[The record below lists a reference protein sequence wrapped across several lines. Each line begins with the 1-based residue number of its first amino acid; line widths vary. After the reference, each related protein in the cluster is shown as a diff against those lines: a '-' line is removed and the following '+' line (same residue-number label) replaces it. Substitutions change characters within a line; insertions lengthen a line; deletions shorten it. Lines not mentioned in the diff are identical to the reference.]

1 MQTTTEGQTSTGR
14 SGEAKL
20 VEQLKFYNRPQAP
33 NGKYVQKVPRNKYKT
48 SLCKNF
54 NVSGSCA
61 MGSLCNFAHGEADLR
76 GGTKTGSTRDGVY
89 KTVVCKLW
97 QEGECKWGDVCRFA
111 HGYHEL
117 RNGSKSSNPLATQK
131 GLPFIIQNV
140 LKENDV
146 LRSENSR
153 LKAQVDVL
161 TSLYQAAERIAN
173 PSGSRL
179 YSSNPL
185 LSSPGLPFGLQNERT
200 SAGQNHQTRSR
211 SSPEATLTWSNFQI
225 KHSRHK

>member
-1 MQTTTEGQTSTGR
+1 MQTTAEGQTSTGR
-14 SGEAKL
+14 NGEAL

-117 RNGSKSSNPLATQK
+117 RSGSNSLATQK

-140 LKENDV
+140 MKENEG
-146 LRSENSR
+146 LRAENSK

-161 TSLYQAAERIAN
+161 TSLYDAAQRIAD

-185 LSSPGLPFGLQNERT
+185 LSSPRLSFGLQNQRT
-200 SAGQNHQTRSR
+200 SVSKHRSE
-211 SSPEATLTWSNFQI
+211 PPDPFQ
-225 KHSRHK
+225 KLSRGYLGVE